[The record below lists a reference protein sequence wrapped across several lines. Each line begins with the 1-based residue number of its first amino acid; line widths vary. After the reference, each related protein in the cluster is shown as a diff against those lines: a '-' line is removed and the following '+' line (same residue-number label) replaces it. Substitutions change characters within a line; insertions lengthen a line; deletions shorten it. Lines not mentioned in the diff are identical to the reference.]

1 MNREIFSS
9 ILESLDKTINLQ
21 ENFNADLSVS
31 ELDVLLPKILSEER
45 EEDLKSGMIISL
57 RAALQQHK
65 DFVEIMPIGMMVH
78 RKGEIIYTNPEFRR
92 LTGYE
97 SPEELIGQ
105 PITNLIVAEHR
116 AVIQNRILNITEK
129 GAFHNEPIEMV
140 GLKKNGE
147 KSYFE
152 AESVSI
158 VYGGEP
164 AIVVIV
170 RDISQR
176 KKAQESLRL
185 SDENFQNIIRQMPD
199 GVLIKD
205 ENQVLFANESLA
217 RMLEYKSAEEL
228 KGMPSLQLV
237 HPDFRVISRERSAKL
252 LAQGGSNPLC
262 KFKMIGK
269 EGKVV
274 DVETASLAVQYYGKK
289 AIMAVL
295 RDMTLQNLMERQ
307 AVNNDKLATLGTL
320 AAGVA
325 HEVNNPLTYVMGNLT
340 FLQEQVDEI
349 KNRLEQKGGLDESCR
364 QILTEMS
371 EEITDITQGSE
382 RIRDIVKG
390 LKSFVRGNEEKA
402 EKVDLNQALESA
414 INMTFHVMK
423 KKARLEKDM
432 AVDLPTLTVNSGK
445 LQQVFI
451 NLLVNAAQ
459 AIEGNSPSENK
470 ITVRTGRRDGN
481 LFVEVSDTGNG
492 IPEENLPRIFDPFFT
507 TKPVGEG
514 TGLGLA
520 VCNEIM
526 RHYQGGLEVRSQ
538 VGKGTTFTVTLPL
551 ENGLCGAKAA
561 AAEPLAE
568 KKLGRVL
575 VVDDEPGNLDVISKS
590 LKKDYEVLSALSGV
604 EAMAILEKDGDPVDA
619 IVSDI
624 NMPEMDG
631 MTLYRTLS
639 KVFPGMENK
648 MVFITG
654 GIFAEGV
661 NEFLKSIPNYC
672 LEKPFNQ
679 KDLRLAVSQCM
690 ELKKG
695 ESL

>member
-1 MNREIFSS
+1 
-9 ILESLDKTINLQ
+9 
-21 ENFNADLSVS
+21 
-31 ELDVLLPKILSEER
+31 
-45 EEDLKSGMIISL
+45 
-57 RAALQQHK
+57 
-65 DFVEIMPIGMMVH
+65 MVH

-105 PITNLIVAEHR
+105 PIIKLVSPEYR
-116 AVIQNRILNITEK
+116 VLIQNRMLNPTER
-129 GAFHNEPIEMV
+129 GAFHNAPIEMI

-152 AESVSI
+152 VEAVSI
-158 VYGGEP
+158 VHGGEQ
-164 AIVVIV
+164 AIVVIIQ
-170 RDISQR
+170 DINER

-185 SDENFQNIIRQMPD
+185 SDENLQNVICQMPD

-205 ENQVLFANESLA
+205 ENQVLFANDSLA
-217 RMLEYKSAEEL
+217 RMLEYGSAEEL
-228 KGMPSLQLV
+228 KGMMSLDLV
-237 HPDFRVISRERSAKL
+237 HPDYRAASQERTAKL
-252 LAQGGSNPLC
+252 LTHGGTNPLC
-262 KFKMIGK
+262 KYKMIGK

-274 DVETASLAVQYYGKK
+274 DMETASLFIEYYGKK
-289 AIMAVL
+289 AVMAVL
-295 RDMTLQNLMERQ
+295 RDMTAQNRIERQ
-307 AVNNDKLATLGTL
+307 VVNNDKLATLGTL

-340 FLQEQVDEI
+340 FLQEQVEEVKTRMHSKGCVDENC
-349 KNRLEQKGGLDESCR
+349 KKLMA
-364 QILTEMS
+364 EMS
-371 EEITDITQGSE
+371 EEITDIIRGSE

-390 LKSFVRGNEEKA
+390 LKSFVRGSEDCV
-402 EKVDLNQALESA
+402 EKVDLNQVIESA
-414 INMTFHVMK
+414 INMTFHVVK

-432 AVDLPTLTVNSGK
+432 AVNLPTLMVNAGK
-445 LQQVFI
+445 IQQVFI

-459 AIEGNSPSENK
+459 AIAGNHPSENK
-470 ITVRTGRRDGN
+470 ITVRTGWQDGN
-481 LFVEVSDTGNG
+481 LFVEVSDTGKG
-492 IPEENLPRIFDPFFT
+492 IPDEVLPRIFDPFFT

-520 VCNEIM
+520 VCNEII
-526 RHYQGGLEVRSQ
+526 RQYQGSMEVRSQ
-538 VGKGTTFTVTLPL
+538 VGQGTTFTVTLPL
-551 ENGLCGAKAA
+551 ENGLCGTKSAA
-561 AAEPLAE
+561 AAAPAAPLAE

-575 VVDDEPGNLDVISKS
+575 VVDDEPGNLDVISRS

-604 EAMAILEKDGDPVDA
+604 EAMAILAKGDGSVDA

-639 KVFPGMENK
+639 KVFPGMEKK

-654 GIFAEGV
+654 GIFAEDV

-679 KDLRLAVSQCM
+679 TDLRLAVSHCM
-690 ELKKG
+690 DLKKG